1 MALKCEFCRS
11 ELVWIGSMK
20 DGGLGCQLCAAMSA
34 AGRVSFTVKGRDP
47 NIVVEPK
54 KSPREILHEA
64 MEKAFGRY
72 AQQANGQQ
80 ADTCNLRAL
89 DDYEEAIVHGI
100 KIVRIGWDYGQ

>member
-89 DDYEEAIVHGI
+89 GDYEELIIAGI
-100 KIVRIGWDYGQ
+100 RVTYMGQNYVL